1 MARSEARNPHPAQDA
16 DRATTQARPT
26 VGLLTYGG
34 SDPTSHA
41 LWAGVSDVV
50 QAQGAN
56 LIAFAGEA
64 LESREGFIV
73 QANILYEMVTPD
85 IVDGLV
91 IFGGM
96 LAHEVGSERVRAFVK
111 RYAPLPMVNVS
122 EVMAEMPHVLV
133 DNYQGMR
140 AVVAHLVEEHPCRR
154 IAFIRGP
161 EGHIEAETRYQAYV
175 DVLTEHGLP
184 VDPALV
190 APGGFG
196 LDLGA
201 RAIEI
206 LLDERQVALDAVIGV
221 NDYMAI
227 QAMASLRRRGFD
239 IPGDVA
245 VVGFDDRP
253 ESKFLDPPLTTVSQ
267 PWYTIGRRAGEL
279 LMAQLRAE
287 PTPDE
292 VLVPP
297 ELVIRQSCGCLS
309 RQLQDV
315 VVSYETIGAD
325 KPGEIAE
332 RACVVDEG
340 RLLQAVTSRI
350 TGMER
355 DSVRA
360 LVAAFT
366 EAVAAARDADER
378 TDDPVQHFLTILET
392 ILRRT
397 MSARGD
403 IGAWQHL
410 ISTLRRQAVMGCGS
424 AAGIQDV
431 ATLARAENLWHQA
444 RILIGR
450 WESRVEAQAR
460 LQDLQRFT
468 RLQQM
473 GEGMR
478 ATETAS
484 ELMAVLVNDLPT
496 LGIPRCYLSL
506 YEDPTSPTAWSHLLL
521 AYDEQGRR
529 DLGQIDC
536 RFPTPHLMPEGLFP
550 TSYNLIVEPLYF
562 RDNQLGIVL
571 LEADPWQGTTYHV
584 LRGQISSALK
594 GTLLLEEIEERAY
607 QIQAAAEVAQ
617 IVSSFLELD
626 VLMEQVVSLVRERFN
641 LYYVGLFLVDESGD
655 WTGEPNRWAV
665 LRAGTGEAGESMMA
679 AGHRLEVGGSSMIGQ
694 CVANQEA
701 RIALDVGQAAVR
713 FDNPHLPDTHSEM
726 ALPLISRGEAIGAL
740 TIQSVARAAFSEEDI
755 TILQTM
761 ASQVAIAIENTR
773 LLDQAQAAL
782 AEMEA
787 TQRRYLQRAWS
798 EFERRLVQT
807 EHEVARSGAAPV
819 DEDLAAKIQRA
830 LAARAPQVVRP
841 GEDEGSPQSVLVA
854 PSLLR
859 GEVVGG
865 VTIHDDSGEREWTED
880 EIALMEVVAER
891 MAMIAENMRLLD
903 ETQRR
908 AARERVVGEVTAK
921 MRETLDMDS
930 VMQAAV
936 SQMREAL
943 DIAEVE
949 IRLEPGDV
957 EK

>member
-1 MARSEARNPHPAQDA
+1 MAGNEARM
-16 DRATTQARPT
+16 TQERPT

-34 SDPTSHA
+34 TDPTSHA
-41 LWAGVSDVV
+41 LWAGVNDVV

-64 LESREGFIV
+64 LESEEGFIA
-73 QANILYEMVTPD
+73 QANVLYDLVAPD
-85 IVDGLV
+85 LVDGLV

-96 LAHEVGSERVRAFVK
+96 LAHEIGSERARAFVK
-111 RYAPLPMVNVS
+111 RYLPLPMVNIS
-122 EVMAEMPHVLV
+122 EVMADMPHVLV

-140 AVVAHLVEEHPCRR
+140 AVVAHLVEEHAYRR

-196 LDLGA
+196 LDLGE

-206 LLDERQVALDAVIGV
+206 LMDERQVTLDAVVGV

-227 QAMASLRRRGFD
+227 HAMRALRQRGFE
-239 IPGDVA
+239 IPDDVA

-253 ESKFLDPPLTTVSQ
+253 EVKFLDPPLTTVSQ

-287 PTPDE
+287 PVSDE
-292 VLVPP
+292 VLVAP
-297 ELVIRQSCGCLS
+297 ELVVRRSCGCLS

-315 VVSYETIGAD
+315 VVSYETVGA
-325 KPGEIAE
+325 GELEGQAE

-340 RLLQAVTSRI
+340 RLLQAVMPRI
-350 TGMER
+350 TGVDQGR
-355 DSVRA
+355 VRT
-360 LVAAFT
+360 LINAFT
-366 EAVAAARDADER
+366 QAVAAEGTRDE
-378 TDDPVQHFLTILET
+378 QFLTTLET
-392 ILRRT
+392 TLRRVVD
-397 MSARGD
+397 ARGD
-403 IGAWQHL
+403 VGAWQHL
-410 ISTLRRQAVMGCGS
+410 VSTLRRQAVMGCDFED
-424 AAGIQDV
+424 GIQDV

-460 LQDLQRFT
+460 LRDLQRFT
-468 RLQQM
+468 RLQEM

-484 ELMAVLVNDLPT
+484 ELMEVLVSDLPS
-496 LGIPRCYLSL
+496 LDIPRCYLSL

-529 DLGQIDC
+529 DLDQIDR
-536 RFPTPHLMPEGLFP
+536 RFPSPHLMPSALRP
-550 TSYNLIVEPLYF
+550 ASYSFVVEPLYF
-562 RDNQLGIVL
+562 RDNQLGFVL
-571 LEADPWQGTTYHV
+571 FAADPWQGTTYHV

-594 GTLLLEEIEERAY
+594 GTLLLEEMEERAY

-617 IVSSFLELD
+617 IVSSFLDPD
-626 VLMEQVVSLVRERFN
+626 VLMERVVALVRERFD

-655 WTGEPNRWAV
+655 WTGEPHRWAV
-665 LRAGTGEAGESMMA
+665 LRAGTGAAGEAMKA
-679 AGHRLEVGGSSMIGQ
+679 AGHKLEVGGSSMIGQ

-726 ALPLISRGEAIGAL
+726 ALPLISRGQAIGAL
-740 TIQSVARAAFSEEDI
+740 TIQSTERAAFSEEDI
-755 TILQTM
+755 TVLQTM

-773 LLDQAQAAL
+773 LLEQAQAAL

-787 TQRRYLQRAWS
+787 TQRRYMQRAWS
-798 EFERRLVQT
+798 EFERRLERTQ
-807 EHEVARSGAAPV
+807 HEVARPGAAPI
-819 DEDLAAKIQRA
+819 DENLAAKIQQA
-830 LAARAPQVVRP
+830 LAAREPQVVEH
-841 GEDEGSPQSVLVA
+841 GDDEGAARSVLVA

-859 GEVVGG
+859 GELVGG
-865 VTIHDDSGEREWTED
+865 VTIADDSGEREWTDD
-880 EIALMEVVAER
+880 EIALIEVVAER

-908 AARERVVGEVTAK
+908 AARERLTGEIA
-921 MRETLDMDS
+921 
-930 VMQAAV
+930 
-936 SQMREAL
+936 SQMRESL
-943 DIAEVE
+943 DVDAILRTAIREMGDRLNIAEVE
-949 IRLEPGDV
+949 VRMGD
-957 EK
+957 KK